1 MHLPCTTTSTVKSHV
16 SMDISDVFDMPN
28 VANMT
33 PWLSLL
39 LVINELLFTAM
50 DFTGVF
56 FSLTYQKYYI
66 LSLFY
71 YSILQELECRPWLV
85 DQVCINLHQL
95 NLWLLL
101 CLSVKLIRSNNVT
114 IKNANK
120 SPKLLYWRDLY
131 STNILSNWDGFIF
144 IWSYYLYHQVLD
156 IFVVLLYL
164 HV

>member
-1 MHLPCTTTSTVKSHV
+1 MLERIHLRSSLSETWVFSKVRCKKFRFCKFNNFFLNIYFMKMHLPCTTTSTVKSHV

-101 CLSVKLIRSNNVT
+101 CLSVKLIR
-114 IKNANK
+114 
-120 SPKLLYWRDLY
+120 
-131 STNILSNWDGFIF
+131 
-144 IWSYYLYHQVLD
+144 
-156 IFVVLLYL
+156 
-164 HV
+164 